1 MPTSAIN
8 KYTTPES
15 TAKPVVAE
23 DLKKIVDQLMLG
35 DVMYF
40 ATATERTTTFA
51 ALGVSPP
58 KGAVSY
64 VADVDRFERYNG
76 GWAPLPLNET
86 LDAVDI
92 SLGGTLYTTSGATEL
107 DIGRLANV
115 NVGLIS
121 GQLYRNDVYL
131 ITTRTAAADEFLL
144 RLRQGAPTPGGT
156 LVAEEIIYGEV
167 STSGQEAIAPLLWSW
182 SSASVTTTLY
192 LSIARNSGSGTMS
205 VFGQLGTRS
214 RPMNILTRLG
224 PSSRYRTI
232 NS

>member
-23 DLKKIVDQLMLG
+23 DLKKIVDQMMLG
-35 DVMYF
+35 DTMYF
-40 ATATERTTTFA
+40 TSVTERTTVFA
-51 ALGVSPP
+51 SLGISPP
-58 KGAVSY
+58 KGAISY
-64 VADVDRFERYNG
+64 LADLDRYDRYNG
-76 GWAPLPLNET
+76 GWGPLPLNET
-86 LDAVDI
+86 VDAVDI
-92 SLGGTLYTTSGATEL
+92 GFGGTLYTTSGSTEL

-121 GQLYRNDVYL
+121 GQFYRNDIYL
-131 ITTRTAAADEFLL
+131 ITTRTTAADEFLV
-144 RLRQGAPTPGGT
+144 RLRQGTPVSGT
-156 LVAEEIIYGEV
+156 LLAEEIIYGEA

-182 SSASVTTTLY
+182 ASANVTTTLY
-192 LSIARNSGSGTMS
+192 LSVARNSGGGTMS

-232 NS
+232 SS